1 MAGTLPH
8 AVFVETDVDGQGG
21 CAAYAAEL
29 PGCAS
34 FASTDEEAARA
45 MPARVASFLRWLR
58 EHGESAPELPGD
70 NWYEVERAPAREEG
84 QLRASFSLDELAPSD
99 DEWATW
105 LRWMELAR
113 EELADAMDVAERVPE
128 PLLARIAAQ
137 DTALADQL
145 GAPTARKPE
154 DPVDGLYAA
163 RDRLTAALEAAGPG
177 GELVRRAIRL
187 GIADDLRAA
196 EQLRGAEH

>member
-45 MPARVASFLRWLR
+45 MPTRVANFLRWLR
-58 EHGESAPELPGD
+58 QHGESAPELPGD
-70 NWYEVERAPAREEG
+70 NWYEVERAPAREG
-84 QLRASFSLDELAPSD
+84 GRLRASFSLDELAPSD

-113 EELADAMDVAERVPE
+113 EELADAMDVAKGVPE
-128 PLLARIAAQ
+128 PALERIAAQ
-137 DTALADQL
+137 DTALADHL
-145 GAPTARKPE
+145 GAPAARQPD

-196 EQLRGAEH
+196 EELRGTER